1 MFSLEKL
8 SKIKG
13 AQEQNDIMS
22 FFDVLDK
29 YISDEDVKSFSV
41 SNANKQIMKSNQL
54 RKDEVVENTN
64 QQIVD
69 AFPQKEDGYL
79 RIPKVIE

>member
-13 AQEQNDIMS
+13 AQEQKDIMS

-29 YISDEDVKSFSV
+29 YISDEDVKSFSA
-41 SNANKQIMKSNQL
+41 SDMNKQVIKASQL
-54 RKDEVVENTN
+54 RKDNVIENTN
-64 QQIVD
+64 QQILD
-69 AFPQKEDGYL
+69 TFPEQEDGYL
-79 RIPKVIE
+79 KIPKVIE